1 MTIHLPGST
10 WIGVLGGGQLGRMLA
25 LEARRMGYQIIA
37 WTGGGDAGPASMA
50 DRVLDAPFDCP
61 DALAAFLDRATVA
74 TVEFENIPGDLLARI
89 EARIPLTPSSSA
101 VVICQ
106 HREREKAFLSQNGF
120 PCVWHSLVSDA
131 ASLAQALAALP
142 GEHGI
147 LKTAEFGYDGK
158 GQLPVSR
165 LDAAA
170 PLWER
175 FGSTRAVLEE
185 RIDLAAE
192 LSVLVVRNRRGQTL
206 CYEPAWNAHR
216 HHILDWSLIP
226 SGLPDGLV
234 NQAQAVAREIVNAL
248 DFQGV
253 LAVEF
258 FLSRDGRLLVNELA
272 PRPHNSGHHTL
283 DACETSQFE
292 QQLRA
297 LCNLPAGGTR
307 TLCPV
312 VMVNLLGDLW
322 GPNGESPD
330 WEPILATPGAHLHLY
345 GKPQARPGR
354 KMGHA
359 TFLAPTRDEAIARAN
374 ECRERLGLPAIRPIP
389 S

>member
-1 MTIHLPGST
+1 MVG
-10 WIGVLGGGQLGRMLA
+10 
-25 LEARRMGYQIIA
+25 
-37 WTGGGDAGPASMA
+37 
-50 DRVLDAPFDCP
+50 
-61 DALAAFLDRATVA
+61 
-74 TVEFENIPGDLLARI
+74 
-89 EARIPLTPSSSA
+89 
-101 VVICQ
+101 
-106 HREREKAFLSQNGF
+106 
-120 PCVWHSLVSDA
+120 DA
-131 ASLAQALAALP
+131 ASLATSLIALP
-142 GEHGI
+142 GEQGI

-165 LDAAA
+165 TDNAASV
-170 PLWER
+170 WER

-192 LSVLVVRNRRGQTL
+192 LSVLVVRNRRGETL

-226 SGLPDGLV
+226 SGLPEPLV
-234 NQAQAVAREIVNAL
+234 SQAQDLAREIANAL

-253 LAVEF
+253 LAVEY

-312 VMVNLLGDLW
+312 VMSNLLGDLW
-322 GPNGESPD
+322 GPNGEPPD
-330 WEPILATPGAHLHLY
+330 WEPLLGTPGAHLHLY
-345 GKPQARPGR
+345 GKPEARPGR

-359 TFLAPTRDEAIARAN
+359 TFLAPTREEAMARASK
-374 ECRERLGLPAIRPIP
+374 CREHLGLPSILPILP
-389 S
+389 